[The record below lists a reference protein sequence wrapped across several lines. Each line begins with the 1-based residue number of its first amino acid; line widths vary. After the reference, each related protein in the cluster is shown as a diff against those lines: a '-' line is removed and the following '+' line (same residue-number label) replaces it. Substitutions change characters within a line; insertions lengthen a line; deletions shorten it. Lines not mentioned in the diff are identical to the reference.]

1 MSAEWMKELAGLGTA
16 LNEISAVIESLA
28 SFEEQKFDAL
38 KQVDI
43 KKLMQ
48 LNSEEDVLV
57 HQMDALDK
65 KRTLL
70 IGRLTRELGIEMSV
84 PLSELIAHF
93 PLETQEEFQMLRK
106 NIKKLTSKMETTMRE
121 NSRMIQSNLNI
132 INFTL
137 NFANRGAVTETYNY
151 RERGEGHKNLH
162 IINRIA

>member
-1 MSAEWMKELAGLGTA
+1 MSAEWMKELAGLETI
-16 LNEISAVIESLA
+16 LNNIASVIESLA
-28 SFEEQKFDAL
+28 AFEEQKFDAL

-48 LNSEEDVLV
+48 LNSEEDILV
-57 HQMDALDK
+57 QQMDALDK
-65 KRTLL
+65 KRAVS
-70 IGRLTRELGIEMSV
+70 IGRLTRELGIDLSV

-93 PLETQEEFQMLRK
+93 PPDKQEEFQRLRK
-106 NIKKLTSKMETTMRE
+106 SIKSRTIKMETTMRE